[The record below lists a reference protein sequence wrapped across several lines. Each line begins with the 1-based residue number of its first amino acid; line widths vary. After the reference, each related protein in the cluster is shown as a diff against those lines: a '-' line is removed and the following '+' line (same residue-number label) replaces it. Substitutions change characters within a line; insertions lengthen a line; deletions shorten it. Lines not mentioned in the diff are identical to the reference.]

1 MFTDGAFYFFPP
13 NRYIFPGAEVFDDH
27 DDSTNS
33 TRSNFGDCSSDDD
46 DNDANAD
53 DDDKD
58 VDDEPASS
66 QSNSTDENSTIAL
79 QTNPAND
86 QHSV

>member
-1 MFTDGAFYFFPP
+1 MYLRKPTSDSVNGRSAL
-13 NRYIFPGAEVFDDH
+13 
-27 DDSTNS
+27 STNS

-46 DNDANAD
+46 YNDANAD